1 MKKNYVLT
9 LLLTLFISGLSF
21 GQVFITELADP
32 NNNLNARYVELY
44 NAGES
49 SVDLSTWRLD
59 KYTNTCLL
67 YTSPSPRDRQKSRM
81 PSSA

>member
-32 NNNLNARYVELY
+32 NNNANARYIELY
-44 NAGES
+44 NSGES
-49 SVDLSTWRLD
+49 SVDL
-59 KYTNTCLL
+59 
-67 YTSPSPRDRQKSRM
+67 
-81 PSSA
+81 